1 MSSSTDTSID
11 KKHFT
16 NLENLDSGYYSLA
29 SNDSNEN
36 VLDKSY
42 LSNSVNVINNGNSVV
57 SKNISSKKI
66 KSTSTSAVSLNRG
79 LSNAKLANKV
89 KELKSDKNNCLN
101 EKLNPAALQL
111 AEKIEYCMKFG
122 YKITEV

>member
-1 MSSSTDTSID
+1 MSSSTDSSID
-11 KKHFT
+11 QKHIS

-36 VLDKSY
+36 VLNKSC
-42 LSNSVNVINNGNSVV
+42 SSGSVKVINDENIIV
-57 SKNISSKKI
+57 SKNISNKKI
-66 KSTSTSAVSLNRG
+66 KSTSTSIVSLNES
-79 LSNAKLANKV
+79 LSNTKLANKV
-89 KELKSDKNNCLN
+89 KELKPDKKDCLN

-122 YKITEV
+122 YKINEV